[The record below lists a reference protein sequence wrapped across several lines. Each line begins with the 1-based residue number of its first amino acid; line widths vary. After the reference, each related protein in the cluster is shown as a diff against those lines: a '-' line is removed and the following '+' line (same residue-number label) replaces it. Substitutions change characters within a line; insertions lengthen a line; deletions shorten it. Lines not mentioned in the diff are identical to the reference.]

1 MSGQTQSNCRMKK
14 LIVII
19 SCLIGFSNAFAGEKY
34 TVKLVSTDI
43 SNGYVVKKIWLQKY
57 AKPTV
62 VTEQLLYKPATQ
74 LPADAIPVSSMQCD
88 VVLGKERKRPFA
100 LIRIPA
106 YKSDVEGI
114 KQLIS
119 ITLDITETAEVPAT
133 AALKTTAANSPL
145 ATGDWYKVAV
155 ADDGLYKVDYAFL
168 SSKTGIASAIPSS
181 QIRVFGNGGNMLPED
196 NAIPRKE
203 DLTET
208 AIWMN
213 DGGDGS
219 FGPGDYF
226 MFYAVGPTGWTLDA
240 PSGTFTHTKNL
251 YEDKGYYFIN
261 VTGANGKRIAKQGAV
276 PAPNAYVSSYNDY
289 KLHEQ
294 DLFNP
299 AKYGKNWVGEDMSN
313 KPGASLSRSFEFD
326 LGTLAGEAA
335 YRIALASRCTE
346 GPNNFTVTRNG
357 NNIGNYT
364 LERAAY
370 NDDATPLTY
379 EVKLVKLSGAGG
391 KNTIGITYSPANN
404 EGIGYVDF
412 IEINTRRQLMFE
424 ADAFTFRDINSVA
437 VGNTASFSIGNADAA
452 TQVWDVTD
460 KHEPVLMNGIIS
472 GSTFTFSNSAGT
484 LRQYAATKGGNAPAP
499 EFIGKVPNQNL
510 HAEGQTD
517 YIIVSN
523 SSFLPAANELADFH
537 RQHSKLRVLV
547 TTPELI
553 YNEFSSGGQDIS
565 AIRDFVKMFYDRA
578 GTDTT
583 QMPKYLLLL
592 GDASYDYRNRLSN
605 NTNYVPTFESA
616 QSFDKIGSY
625 SGDDFFGFLDDNEYI
640 ENTSIANTLDV
651 GMGRFPVKTAAE
663 AIAMVNKIKA
673 YKSSESLGAWR
684 IATTFIADNEDNAGP
699 HMEDGEI
706 MDATIQNR
714 SILYNSTKIYLDAI
728 PFVSTPGG
736 LRAPEANKM
745 INDQMFKGT
754 LLLNYS
760 GHGNIDVL
768 AHERIITQDDYNKWD
783 NIYRMPIMITA
794 TCDFGQFDQP
804 QFVSAGEQVV
814 LKKDGGVIGSLTTTQ
829 LVYQDPNRIIN
840 RDFLDAQFNRVH
852 GRWNTLGDALR
863 IGKNKTYSI
872 ASTSVSYI
880 VNFRKFALLGD
891 PALTPNFPEH
901 YISTENIKD
910 GITGNTVTT
919 ISALGS
925 YLVNGNVTDASGNTL
940 TGFSGRMNIV
950 IYDKPRTVKTLTEI
964 NKSFKQR
971 NNIIY
976 RGKATVT
983 NGKFSVAFIA
993 PKDINY
999 EMGKGKISFYAE
1011 NGQTD
1016 AAGADTAYSIGGYSD
1031 NPILEYN
1038 PPVVR
1043 PYIGDSLFKN
1053 GGLTGSNTLLFAILE
1068 DETGIN
1074 VSGNAVGHD
1083 LVGILDD
1090 NAEAPYVMNDYY
1102 ETESNT
1108 YKRGYVNFP
1117 LYDIPEGRHRMRVKA
1132 WDVNNNSG
1140 EGTVDFEVANGSIM
1154 KVRKL
1159 MNYPNPF
1166 KHRTTFVFEHNHPDE
1181 SLYAEINIYAMDGRL
1196 VKTLRQQFD
1205 AGNGAS
1211 RELTWD
1217 GADNNGALLQSG
1229 VYLYKISIASE
1240 NGARDMAYQ
1249 KLVITR

>member
-1 MSGQTQSNCRMKK
+1 MKK
-14 LIVII
+14 L
-19 SCLIGFSNAFAGEKY
+19 LITTTCILSFVSAFAGAKY
-34 TVKLVSTDI
+34 DVNVLPSNI
-43 SNGYVVKKIWLQKY
+43 SNGYIVKKIWLDSY
-57 AKPTV
+57 SVPTIEV
-62 VTEQLLYKPATQ
+62 ERLIYKPVAQ
-74 LPADAIPVSSMQCD
+74 LPADALPVTDPQCD
-88 VVLGKERKRPFA
+88 IVLGKERKRPFA
-100 LIRIPA
+100 LIRIPV
-106 YKSDVEGI
+106 YKNEADGI
-114 KQLIS
+114 KQLVS
-119 ITLDITETAEVPAT
+119 ATLDVTESTETLPAT
-133 AALKTTAANSPL
+133 ALKTTSANSPL
-145 ATGDWYKVAV
+145 ASGDWYKVAI
-155 ADDGLYKVDYAFL
+155 ADDGLYKIDYAFL
-168 SSKTGIASAIPSS
+168 STKAGISGTIPSA
-181 QIRVFGNGGNMLPED
+181 QIRVFGNGGNMLLED
-196 NAIPRKE
+196 NAKPRKD

-226 MFYAVGPTGWTLDA
+226 MFYAVGPTGWVLDA
-240 PSGTFTHTKNL
+240 PNGIFTHIKNL

-261 VTGANGKRIAKQGAV
+261 LNGANGKRIGKQGTP
-276 PAPNAYVSSYNDY
+276 PAPNAFVSSYNDY

-313 KPGASLSRSFEFD
+313 KPGASLTRSFEFD
-326 LGTLAGEAA
+326 LGTLAGDAG

-346 GPNNFTVTRNG
+346 APNNFTITRNG
-357 NNIGNYT
+357 ANIGNYT
-364 LERAAY
+364 LDRAAY
-370 NDDATPLTY
+370 NDDVAPLTY
-379 EVKLVKLSGAGG
+379 EVKLVKLQGAGG
-391 KNTIGITYSPANN
+391 KNTISITYNPANN
-404 EGIGYVDF
+404 EGTGYVDF

-437 VGNTASFSIGNADAA
+437 AGNAASFSIGNADGA

-460 KHEPVLMNGIIS
+460 MHEPIQMS
-472 GSTFTFSNSAGT
+472 GNLSGNTYTFSNNAQS

-499 EFIGKVPNQNL
+499 EFVGKIPNQNL
-510 HAEGQTD
+510 HGEAQTD

-523 SSFLPAANELADFH
+523 SNFLQAANELADFH
-537 RQHSKLRVLV
+537 KQRSKLRVLV

-625 SGDDFFGFLDDNEYI
+625 SGDDFFGFLDDNENI
-640 ENTSIANTLDV
+640 EATNIANTLDV
-651 GMGRFPVKTAAE
+651 GMGRFPVKSLDE
-663 AIAMVNKIKA
+663 ALAMVNKIKA
-673 YKSSESLGAWR
+673 YKSPASLGAWR
-684 IATTFIADNEDNAGP
+684 LSTTFVTDNEDIAGE
-699 HMEDGEI
+699 HMDDGEI
-706 MDATIQNR
+706 MEAIIEKR
-714 SILYNSTKIYLDAI
+714 SNLYNSTKVYQDAI
-728 PFVSTPGG
+728 PFISTPGG
-736 LRAPEANKM
+736 LRAPQANKM
-745 INDQMFKGT
+745 INDQVFKGT

-768 AHERIITQDDYNKWD
+768 SAERIVTQDDYNKWD
-783 NIYRMPIMITA
+783 NLHKMPVMITA

-804 QFVSAGEQVV
+804 QFVSAGEQLV
-814 LKKDGGVIGSLTTTQ
+814 LKKDGGAIGSLTTTQ
-829 LVYQDPNRIIN
+829 LVYQAPNRIIN
-840 RDFLDAQFNRVH
+840 KDFLEAQFSRVN
-852 GRWNTLGDALR
+852 GKWNTFGDALR
-863 IGKNKTYSI
+863 IGKNKTYSD
-872 ASTSVSYI
+872 ASTSSSYI

-891 PALTPNFPEH
+891 PALTPNFPEY
-901 YISTENIKD
+901 YIQLESIND
-910 GITGNTVTT
+910 GVTGLAVNT

-925 YLVNGNVTDASGNTL
+925 YALHGKVTNASGAL
-940 TGFSGRMNIV
+940 LSSFTGRLNVV
-950 IYDKPRTVKTLTEI
+950 IFDKPRTVKTLTDI
-964 NKSFKQR
+964 NKTFKQR

-976 RGKATVT
+976 RGRATVT
-983 NGKFSVAFIA
+983 NGKFSVYFIA

-999 EMGKGKISFYAE
+999 EIGKGKISLYAE
-1011 NGQTD
+1011 NGETD
-1016 AAGADTAYSIGGYSD
+1016 AAGADTSYNIGGYSD
-1031 NPILEYN
+1031 NPILENN

-1053 GGLTGSNTLLFAILE
+1053 GGLTGSNPLLFAILE

-1154 KVRKL
+1154 KVMKL

>member
-1 MSGQTQSNCRMKK
+1 MFSMAVTAAEK
-14 LIVII
+14 LYITV
-19 SCLIGFSNAFAGEKY
+19 LAG
-34 TVKLVSTDI
+34 DI
-43 SNGYVVKKIWLQKY
+43 TNGYIVKRIPLQNYAVPDVVLSDIIY
-57 AKPTV
+57 
-62 VTEQLLYKPATQ
+62 E
-74 LPADAIPVSSMQCD
+74 PVSKLPQDALPVSKPGFD
-88 VVLGKERKRPFA
+88 VLLGKERKQPFA

-106 YKSDVEGI
+106 YYQTAEGLQRI
-114 KQLIS
+114 KQLTADINEKEVS
-119 ITLDITETAEVPAT
+119 IQT
-133 AALKTTAANSPL
+133 ALKTTSANSPL
-145 ATGDWYKVAV
+145 ATGSWHKISVNTT
-155 ADDGLYKVDYAFL
+155 GIHKIDYDFL
-168 SSKTGIASAIPSS
+168 SSKAGVSGTLPSAK
-181 QIRVFGNGGNMLPED
+181 IRVFGNGGNMLPED
-196 NAIPRKE
+196 NAKPRK
-203 DLTET
+203 DNLTEV
-208 AIWMN
+208 AIWVN

-219 FGPGDYF
+219 FGPGDYIL
-226 MFYAVGPTGWTLDA
+226 FYAVGTTAWQYDTIGKR
-240 PSGTFTHTKNL
+240 FKHEKNL
-251 YEDKGYYFIN
+251 YEDKAYYFLN
-261 VTGANGKRIAKQGAV
+261 FDGDAGVRITQQTAV
-276 PAPNAYVSSYNDY
+276 PTANANTDSYNDY
-289 KLHEQ
+289 AVHEE
-294 DLFNP
+294 DLYNP
-299 AKYGKNWVGEDMSN
+299 AKYGKNWVGEDFSSKAGKTLN
-313 KPGASLSRSFEFD
+313 RNFEFD
-326 LGTLAGEAA
+326 LGTLTGDADV
-335 YRIALASRCTE
+335 RVMLTSRCSE
-346 GPNNFTVTRNG
+346 GPNVFTISRNG
-357 NNIGNYT
+357 VPSGSYG
-364 LERAAY
+364 LARAAW
-370 NDDATPLTY
+370 NDDAVPLST
-379 EVKLVKLSGAGG
+379 EEAVMKFAGASG
-391 KNTIGITYSPANN
+391 KNTFGLTYQPANSD
-404 EGIGYVDF
+404 GTGYLDY
-412 IEINTRRQLMFE
+412 IEINTRRKLSFE
-424 ADAFTFRDINSVA
+424 AEVFTFRDVNTVA
-437 VGNTASFSIGNADAA
+437 AGNITNFRIANADAN

-460 KHEPVLMNGIIS
+460 RHNPVKMNGSFS
-472 GSTFTFSNSAGT
+472 GGLYTFSNGSQL
-484 LRQYAATKGGNAPAP
+484 LREYAAIKNNSAPMPTYVGTVA
-499 EFIGKVPNQNL
+499 NQNL
-510 HAEGQTD
+510 HGEPQTD

-523 SSFLPAANELADFH
+523 SSFLQAANELADFH
-537 RQHSKLRVLV
+537 RQNNKLKVLV
-547 TTPELI
+547 TTPEAI

-578 GTDTT
+578 GSDTT

-592 GDASYDYRNRLSN
+592 GDASYDYKNRLSN
-605 NTNYVPTFESA
+605 NTNFVPTFESA

-640 ENTSIANTLDV
+640 ENTNIANTLDV
-651 GMGRFPVKTAAE
+651 GMGRFPVKSAE
-663 AIAMVNKIKA
+663 EALAMVNKIKA

-684 IATTFIADNEDNAGP
+684 IATTFVADNEDNAGP

-714 SILYNSTKIYLDAI
+714 SILYNSTKIYQDAI

-768 AHERIITQDDYNKWD
+768 SHERIITQDDYNKWD
-783 NIYRMPIMITA
+783 NIYKMPIMITA

-814 LKKDGGVIGSLTTTQ
+814 LKKDGGAIGSLTTTQ

-901 YISTENIKD
+901 YIYTENIKD

-925 YLVNGNVTDASGNTL
+925 YVVNGNVADASGNTL
-940 TGFSGRMNIV
+940 TGFNGRMNIV

-1038 PPVVR
+1038 PPIVR

-1090 NAEAPYVMNDYY
+1090 NVEAPYIMNEYY
-1102 ETESNT
+1102 ETEANT

-1117 LYDIPEGRHRMRVKA
+1117 LYNIADGRHRMRVKA

-1140 EGTVDFEVANGSIM
+1140 EGFVDFEVANGNI
-1154 KVRKL
+1154 VRLQKL
-1159 MNYPNPF
+1159 GNYPNPF
-1166 KHRTTFVFEHNHPDE
+1166 RHKTTFVFEHNHPDE
-1181 SLYAEINIYAMDGRL
+1181 YLYAEIHIHSMDGRL
-1196 VKTLRQQFD
+1196 VRKLKQVYT
-1205 AGNGAS
+1205 AGVGAS

-1217 GADNNGALLQSG
+1217 GTDENGVMLQSG
-1229 VYLYKISIASE
+1229 VYLYKLSITSDKGV
-1240 NGARDMAYQ
+1240 NDIAYQ
-1249 KLVITR
+1249 KLVIAR

>member
-1 MSGQTQSNCRMKK
+1 MRKLLIIVACCVAAVITQ
-14 LIVII
+14 
-19 SCLIGFSNAFAGEKY
+19 AGEKY
-34 TVKLVSTDI
+34 TVQVLSSDI
-43 SNGYVVKKIWLQKY
+43 SNGYVVKKIWLQQY
-57 AKPTV
+57 AKPILQLED
-62 VTEQLLYKPATQ
+62 VTYKQVNQ
-74 LPADAIPVSSMQCD
+74 LPADAIPVSTIGFD
-88 VVLGKERKRPFA
+88 VIMGKERKRPFA
-100 LIRIPA
+100 LVRIPVYVNGA
-106 YKSDVEGI
+106 EGL
-114 KQLIS
+114 KQLS
-119 ITLDITETAEVPAT
+119 SLTLDVMEAAETPAAT
-133 AALKTTAANSPL
+133 AYKTTAANSPL
-145 ATGDWYKVAV
+145 AIGDWYKVAV
-155 ADDGLYKVDYAFL
+155 TYNGLFKVDYALL
-168 SSKTGIASAIPSS
+168 SSKTGISGNIPSA

-203 DLTET
+203 DLSET

-226 MFYAVGPTGWTLDA
+226 MFYAVGPTGWAFDATL
-240 PSGTFTHTKNL
+240 GIFIHTKNL

-261 VTGANGKRIAKQGAV
+261 VNGANGKRVSKQGT
-276 PAPNAYVSSYNDY
+276 PPTPNAFVSSYNDY

-299 AKYGKNWVGEDMSN
+299 ARYGKNWVGEDMSN
-313 KPGASLSRSFEFD
+313 KSGASLSKSFEFE
-326 LGTLAGEAA
+326 LGTLAGDAS
-335 YRIALASRCTE
+335 YRIALASRCSDA
-346 GPNNFTVTRNG
+346 PNNFTVTRNG
-357 NNIGNYT
+357 STIGNYT
-364 LERAAY
+364 LGRAAY
-370 NDDATPLTY
+370 NDDAVPLTY
-379 EVKLVKLSGAGG
+379 ETGFVKLAGAGG

-404 EGIGYVDF
+404 DGTGYLDF

-424 ADAFTFRDINSVA
+424 ADAFTFRDVNSVA
-437 VGNTASFSIGNADAA
+437 TGNTASFSIANADGA

-460 KHEPVLMNGIIS
+460 KHEPVMMNGSLS
-472 GSTFTFSNSAGT
+472 GNTYTFSNGAGT
-484 LRQYAATKGGNAPAP
+484 LREYAASKGGNAPAP
-499 EFIGKVPNQNL
+499 EFIGKVQNQNL
-510 HAEGQTD
+510 HGEPQTD

-523 SSFLPAANELADFH
+523 SAFLQAANELADFH
-537 RQHSKLRVLV
+537 RQRNNLRVLV
-547 TTPELI
+547 TTPETI

-578 GTDTT
+578 GADTT

-592 GDASYDYRNRLSN
+592 GDASYDYKDRLSN
-605 NTNYVPTFESA
+605 NTNFVPTFESA

-625 SGDDFFGFLDDNEYI
+625 SGDDFFGFLDDNENI
-640 ENTSIANTLDV
+640 EATNIANTLDV
-651 GMGRFPVKTAAE
+651 GMGRFPVKSLDE
-663 AIAMVNKIKA
+663 ALAMVNKIKA
-673 YKSSESLGAWR
+673 YKSPASLGAWR
-684 IATTFIADNEDNAGP
+684 LSTTFIADNEDNAGP

-706 MDATIQNR
+706 MDGIVQSR
-714 SILYNSTKIYLDAI
+714 SILYNSTKIYQDAI

-745 INDQMFKGT
+745 INDQMYKGT

-768 AHERIITQDDYNKWD
+768 SHERIITQDDYNKWD
-783 NIYRMPIMITA
+783 DIYKMPIMITA

-814 LKKDGGVIGSLTTTQ
+814 LKKDGGAIGSLTTTQ

-840 RDFLDAQFNRVH
+840 RDFLDAQFGRVN

-872 ASTSVSYI
+872 ASTSASYI

-901 YISTENIKD
+901 YIRTENIKD
-910 GITGNTVTT
+910 GISGNAVSS

-925 YLVNGNVTDASGNTL
+925 YVVNGIVTDAVGSILSGFN
-940 TGFSGRMNIV
+940 GRMNIV
-950 IYDKPRTVKTLTEI
+950 IYDKPRTVKTLTGI

-999 EMGKGKISFYAE
+999 EIGKGKISFYAE

-1016 AAGADTAYSIGGYSD
+1016 AAGADTSYNIGGYSD

-1038 PPVVR
+1038 PPIVR
-1043 PYIGDSLFKN
+1043 PYIGDSLFRN

-1090 NAEAPYVMNDYY
+1090 NVESPYIMNEYY
-1102 ETESNT
+1102 ETEANT

-1117 LYDIPEGRHRMRVKA
+1117 LYNIPDGRHRLRVKA

-1140 EGTVDFEVANGSIM
+1140 EGTVDFEVANGNL
-1154 KVRKL
+1154 VKL
-1159 MNYPNPF
+1159 QKLGNYPNPF
-1166 KHRTTFVFEHNHPDE
+1166 KNNTTFVFEHNHPDE
-1181 SLYAEINIYAMDGRL
+1181 YLYAEIHIYSMEGRL
-1196 VKTLRQQFD
+1196 VRSLKQVYT
-1205 AGNGAS
+1205 AGSGAS
-1211 RELTWD
+1211 RELNWD
-1217 GADNNGALLQSG
+1217 GTDNNGVLLQSG
-1229 VYLYKISIASE
+1229 VYLYKLSITSE
-1240 NGARDMAYQ
+1240 KGVNDIAYQ